1 MKCPSYQPTVPIN
14 YRLEENI
21 TRSFVFNDAAVELK
35 AVFPEESKCSGVFCD
50 RQNCVANNKSSKAC
64 GCYSN
69 QNRLS
74 SLVLCY
80 DLLLRYGT
88 DRGKEMNIEN
98 FTSLKFSKLF
108 LDHDLPLS
116 LTCNR
121 LDNTEES
128 FNLEDSIDSV
138 LQYIN
143 ETGGFTV
150 VGWYKRGEIVDVSKD
165 SKNQEDRVL
174 ASEIT
179 YHAVAFK
186 PTYPILL
193 NEDILRERRYRV
205 SQLETVES
213 VE

>member
-1 MKCPSYQPTVPIN
+1 
-14 YRLEENI
+14 
-21 TRSFVFNDAAVELK
+21 
-35 AVFPEESKCSGVFCD
+35 
-50 RQNCVANNKSSKAC
+50 
-64 GCYSN
+64 
-69 QNRLS
+69 
-74 SLVLCY
+74 
-80 DLLLRYGT
+80 
-88 DRGKEMNIEN
+88 MNIEN

-150 VGWYKRGEIVDVSKD
+150 VGWYKRGDIVDVSKE
-165 SKNQEDRVL
+165 SKNQEDRVI

-179 YHAVAFK
+179 YQLVVIK
-186 PTYPILL
+186 PTYPTLL
-193 NEDILRERRYRV
+193 NEDILRERRYHV
-205 SQLETVES
+205 SQLETVKS

>member
-1 MKCPSYQPTVPIN
+1 
-14 YRLEENI
+14 
-21 TRSFVFNDAAVELK
+21 
-35 AVFPEESKCSGVFCD
+35 
-50 RQNCVANNKSSKAC
+50 
-64 GCYSN
+64 
-69 QNRLS
+69 
-74 SLVLCY
+74 
-80 DLLLRYGT
+80 
-88 DRGKEMNIEN
+88 MNIEN

-150 VGWYKRGEIVDVSKD
+150 VGWYKRGEIVDVSKE
-165 SKNQEDRVL
+165 SKNQEDRVV

-179 YHAVAFK
+179 YHLVAIK
-186 PTYPILL
+186 PTYPTLL